1 MSTDQKLIVLLG
13 PTASGK
19 TALAV
24 ELACALDGEIISAD
38 SRQIYR
44 RLDIGTG
51 KDLKEYRFITY
62 HLIDSH
68 EIGEAFSVAHFQ
80 KAAFDAIN
88 DVFSRGKQPILC
100 GGTGLYIE
108 SLLANYQF
116 SHVPHFL
123 TEPLDIQFNYSVFG
137 LNPSTDLRREK
148 ISKRFQARLKEGMLE
163 EVQQL
168 LFDGVHPQELRW
180 MGLEYKWIVNFVEG
194 LISRDEFEKG
204 LESAIHQFAKRQMT
218 YFRKME
224 RAGIEIK
231 WIPDELDFQA
241 KRDFI
246 LNFI

>member
-1 MSTDQKLIVLLG
+1 M
-13 PTASGK
+13 
-19 TALAV
+19 
-24 ELACALDGEIISAD
+24 
-38 SRQIYR
+38 
-44 RLDIGTG
+44 
-51 KDLKEYRFITY
+51 
-62 HLIDSH
+62 
-68 EIGEAFSVAHFQ
+68 
-80 KAAFDAIN
+80 
-88 DVFSRGKQPILC
+88 

-123 TEPLDIQFNYSVFG
+123 SEPLDIQFKYMVFG
-137 LNPSTDLRREK
+137 LNPATDLRREK
-148 ISKRFQARLKEGMLE
+148 ISKRLITRLKEGMLE

-168 LFDGVHPQELRW
+168 LFEGVHPQELRW

-194 LISRDEFEKG
+194 LISRVEFEKG

-224 RAGIEIK
+224 RAGIKIN
-231 WIPDELDFQA
+231 WIPDSLDFQA